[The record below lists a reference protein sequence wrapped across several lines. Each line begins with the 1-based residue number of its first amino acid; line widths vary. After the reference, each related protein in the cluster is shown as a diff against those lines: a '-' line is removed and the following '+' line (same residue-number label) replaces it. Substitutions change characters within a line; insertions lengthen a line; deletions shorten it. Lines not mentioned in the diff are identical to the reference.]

1 MGVKWIWNTAQVLV
15 LRKKIKKPKQM
26 IDADE
31 FLELEYNIPSYTF
44 DDQQTFV
51 RSSNEESKTLGQMM
65 TFVHLTRTEGRVHS
79 PRI

>member
-31 FLELEYNIPSYTF
+31 FLELEYNLILSTI
-44 DDQQTFV
+44 
-51 RSSNEESKTLGQMM
+51 SKL
-65 TFVHLTRTEGRVHS
+65 S
-79 PRI
+79 